1 MKNLNKLFNII
12 ILIVIAFISAILSTQ
27 FYVASSTSKNKQF
40 NFKCLKCHKGSK
52 SLENIIKEKHI
63 TTAEELRYLVRK
75 GPKAGLHITN
85 SEKDLEMAI
94 EYLHLPLEK
103 SSKRSK

>member
-12 ILIVIAFISAILSTQ
+12 ILIVIAFIGAILSTQ
-27 FYVASSTSKNKQF
+27 FYVASSSKNKQF